1 MPGPAHRPHPIVWLI
16 LFLPFGA
23 TKYNALASL
32 SNMPISYMT
41 TIDGYTSDRW
51 GADAMLL
58 VDAASEVIA
67 VTIFL
72 TVAWVLLQRAH
83 QPPQTVG

>member
-1 MPGPAHRPHPIVWLI
+1 
-16 LFLPFGA
+16 
-23 TKYNALASL
+23 
-32 SNMPISYMT
+32 
-41 TIDGYTSDRW
+41 
-51 GADAMLL
+51 MLL